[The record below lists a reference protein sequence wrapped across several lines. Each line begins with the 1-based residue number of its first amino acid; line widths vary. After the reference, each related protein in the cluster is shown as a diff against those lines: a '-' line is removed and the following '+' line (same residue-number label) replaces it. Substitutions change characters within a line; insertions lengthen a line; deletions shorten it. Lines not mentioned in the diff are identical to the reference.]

1 MLLVQPLSDLPLVCT
16 GRVQSNLYIGL
27 TICSHMDQMRAI
39 IDTRSLCAIPAV
51 LGPLTRA
58 ADFRP
63 DAEGWTVFAYSAAG
77 DRAVEVRLPANA
89 FREFCT
95 PAPFSVDLL
104 DLDRL
109 CSMVK
114 GTTDV
119 ELEIGARIVARVD
132 GVRVTIPT
140 EPFEADSKK
149 SPSKAAERMDFSA
162 EAVVQPSRFSM
173 LFKTSDQKAVDACTV
188 TLDDKGLTLDATNED
203 MGKGVAVTVPLEDIT
218 SDGAARAVYSL
229 AGLKGLFAAVPGD
242 PLCDMRFGTDY
253 PLTMGFKVGY
263 LDVLYLIAPRIESE

>member
-1 MLLVQPLSDLPLVCT
+1 MFSL
-16 GRVQSNLYIGL
+16 
-27 TICSHMDQMRAI
+27 MDDTKVI

-51 LGPLTRA
+51 LGPITRA

-63 DAEGWTVFAYSAAG
+63 DGEGWTVFAYSAAG
-77 DRAVEVRLPANA
+77 DRAVEIRLPAND
-89 FREFCT
+89 FREYGI
-95 PAPFSVDLL
+95 PEPFSVDLV

-114 GTTDV
+114 GTTDI
-119 ELEIGARIVARVD
+119 ELTIGARIVARAD

-140 EPFEADSKK
+140 EPFVADSKK
-149 SPSKAAERMDFSA
+149 SPSKAVERMEFSA

-173 LFKTSDQKAVDACTV
+173 LFKASDPKAVDACSV

-203 MGKGVAVTVPLEDIT
+203 MGKGVAVTVPAEDMT
-218 SDGAARAVYSL
+218 VDGAARAVYAL

-263 LDVLYLIAPRIESE
+263 LDVLYLIAPRIEME